1 MTALAVAAVT
11 GVLGT
16 QLELLPA
23 TSQSR
28 SASGATSGGLS
39 GHHDWLVQV
48 ASAQTSS
55 DSEVLLVGVVWPTA
69 AGCAATAT

>member
-1 MTALAVAAVT
+1 VTALAVTAVI

-28 SASGATSGGLS
+28 SGATSGGLS

-55 DSEVLLVGVVWPTA
+55 DSEVLGVVWPTA
-69 AGCAATAT
+69 AGRAVTAT

>member
-16 QLELLPA
+16 QLSVELLPA

-28 SASGATSGGLS
+28 SGATSGGLS

-55 DSEVLLVGVVWPTA
+55 DSEVLGVVWPTA
-69 AGCAATAT
+69 AGRAVTAT